1 MGSLERALCMQCM
14 NALILCVWPDHACLS
29 LGHVSPTS
37 SGTRRRHR
45 TRARAD
51 IALAIFKVRR
61 FGFQNEEFR
70 RRIAM
75 RRLKKAPLALDLS
88 SLSWPTESNN
98 MAREALGPV
107 RCTPYRPTLLG
118 RLISTDV
125 LATNEMKH
133 DYYLLCHGALKT
145 GMLKCAHGSRT
156 SERLWPSTLLAVKP
170 NIQVL

>member
-1 MGSLERALCMQCM
+1 MQDADLSPHKSLRTRTSAPCT
-14 NALILCVWPDHACLS
+14 
-29 LGHVSPTS
+29 HVFPTS

-61 FGFQNEEFR
+61 LGFQNEEFR

-75 RRLKKAPLALDLS
+75 CRLKKAPLALDLS

-118 RLISTDV
+118 RLISTGV

-133 DYYLLCHGALKT
+133 DYYLLCHGAIKT
-145 GMLKCAHGSRT
+145 GMLKCAHGRVHMT
-156 SERLWPSTLLAVKP
+156 IHGGTLGIDLKSKRSLP
-170 NIQVL
+170 WSPP